1 MQVDVKTV
9 KLSKVKLNPDNPRR
23 ISERDMDRLVKS
35 LQEFPDMMKLREIVV
50 DETMTVIGG
59 NMRVLALRKM
69 GIQEAIAKIV
79 KGLTA
84 DQKREFVI
92 KDNATFGEW
101 DMDALANGWSDL
113 PLGDWGVDL
122 PDEWTAG
129 EGNEPQDAEPQI
141 DKAAELNKVWKV
153 KRGDLWRIGEHRLLC
168 GDSTKAEDV
177 ALVMGGENADLIL
190 TDPPYSS
197 GGFQEAGRVS
207 GSIGTKRK
215 KADGKEYTPK
225 LCNDN
230 LSSRG
235 YCALIKSVLGMWSP
249 LWCYVFTD
257 WRMWVY
263 LFDVMESSGF
273 GVRSMI
279 VWDKGTP
286 GMGRGWRSQHELV
299 MFGIHVKAE
308 FDNKMASGNVLH
320 SSRTVNPNHPTEKP
334 VDILETILT
343 VSDFCQMIADPFLGS
358 GTTMV
363 ACQNLNRKCLG
374 IEISPEYCAVILQR
388 MKDAF
393 PGIEIE
399 RIGK

>member
-1 MQVDVKTV
+1 MKS
-9 KLSKVKLNPDNPRR
+9 SKIKCDCGC
-23 ISERDMDRLVKS
+23 
-35 LQEFPDMMKLREIVV
+35 EFEP
-50 DETMTVIGG
+50 VIEY
-59 NMRVLALRKM
+59 RHK
-69 GIQEAIAKIV
+69 
-79 KGLTA
+79 
-84 DQKREFVI
+84 
-92 KDNATFGEW
+92 
-101 DMDALANGWSDL
+101 
-113 PLGDWGVDL
+113 
-122 PDEWTAG
+122 
-129 EGNEPQDAEPQI
+129 
-141 DKAAELNKVWKV
+141 
-153 KRGDLWRIGEHRLLC
+153 LLC

-320 SSRTVNPNHPTEKP
+320 SSRTGNPNHPTEKP

-399 RIGK
+399 KI